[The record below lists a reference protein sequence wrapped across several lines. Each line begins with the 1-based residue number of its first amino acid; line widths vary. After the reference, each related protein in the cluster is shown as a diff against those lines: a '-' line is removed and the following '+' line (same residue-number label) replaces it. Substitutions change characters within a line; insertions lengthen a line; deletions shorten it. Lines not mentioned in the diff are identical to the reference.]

1 MQQVS
6 LWDESAANLATPEQV
21 DLKLEIA
28 NVGSRGLALMID
40 LLVRYSVVFVLYIIV
55 TLSYRYVGSGEPD
68 LGVTGFT
75 VLFFLIVFVSEWFYF
90 TLFEWLWNGQTP
102 GKRIMNLR
110 VIKMDGSPVGVLE
123 VFMRNFLRPID
134 TSAIMALVG
143 MAFIFFHPRGQRPGD
158 LAARTLVIREIPI
171 DWSIFLANPEP
182 EPGTN
187 AAAITRIVLA
197 PNELELLQRYLH
209 RAGKLDPEVKEK
221 LAAQVKSSL
230 MPAVR
235 STDLQSSPLPPQ
247 AWLEELSKRV

>member
-6 LWDESAANLATPEQV
+6 LWDESATQLATPEQV

-28 NVGSRGLALMID
+28 NVGSRGLALLFD
-40 LLVRYSVVFVLYIIV
+40 LLVRYSVVFVLYIM
-55 TLSYRYVGSGEPD
+55 TSLASGYKGGQMD
-68 LGVTGFT
+68 LGMTGFT
-75 VLFFLIVFVSEWFYF
+75 VLFILIVFVSEWFYF

-102 GKRIMNLR
+102 GKRLMNLR

-123 VFMRNFLRPID
+123 VFLRNFLRPID
-134 TSAIMALVG
+134 TTAIMALVG

-182 EPGTN
+182 EPGSN
-187 AAAITRIVLA
+187 PVAITRIVLA

-209 RAGKLDPEVKEK
+209 RAARMDASVKDG
-221 LAAQVKSSL
+221 LATQIKAAL

-235 STDLQSSPLPPQ
+235 STDLQTSPLPAQ
-247 AWLEELSKRV
+247 AWLEELSRRV